1 MPNTMRISS
10 PLGSIEHGKLRREQ
24 LSMMRRESIF
34 MGLKPLKIIIAGS
47 PAAGKGTQCEVIKQ
61 RYGVIHLSTG
71 DMLRAA
77 VQANTPLGM
86 KAKGFMESGKLV
98 PDELIIDLVCDR
110 LNEEDC
116 KTKGWLLD
124 GFPRTNSQAEELSN
138 RGITPD
144 SFILLDVPED
154 ILVERV
160 TGRRTDPV
168 TGKIYHMTFSPPEND
183 EIRQRLVQRKDDT
196 AETVKIRYQEFSNHI
211 NAVKGKYQNIL
222 VWIDGSQSKDK
233 VSYVI
238 TDSLDSIQ
246 PSV

>member
-1 MPNTMRISS
+1 MVQ
-10 PLGSIEHGKLRREQ
+10 RENIV
-24 LSMMRRESIF
+24 MAV
-34 MGLKPLKIIIAGS
+34 KPLKIIIAGS

-61 RYGVIHLSTG
+61 KYGVIHLSTG

-77 VQANTPLGM
+77 VQANTPLGS

-124 GFPRTNSQAEELSN
+124 GFPRTNSQAEELSK

-144 SFILLDVPED
+144 CFILLDVPED

-160 TGRRTDPV
+160 TGRRTDPI
-168 TGKIYHMTFSPPEND
+168 TGKIYHMKFSPPEND

-196 AETVKIRYQEFSNHI
+196 AETVKIRYQEFNNHI
-211 NAVKGKYQNIL
+211 NAVKGKYENMLIK
-222 VWIDGSQSKDK
+222 IDGSQSKDL

-238 TDSLDSIQ
+238 TDSLDTLVASI
-246 PSV
+246 